1 MALRLQKL
9 LKKLPQ
15 IYFKIKKMNTK
26 DRLIKLRDKLK
37 KYNREYYN
45 SNPSINDSQYDD
57 LKREYDSL
65 LSKYPEFKKFDD
77 LGIGTTPSSK
87 FKKFKHYE
95 PMLSLSNSFNLS
107 DSKDFFDKASNFL
120 KKQNSNYVYNVDC
133 KIDGVSLSLI
143 YKDNKLFKAIT
154 RGDGIIG
161 EDITQN
167 VLGIK
172 GIPHVL
178 KKCKS
183 KLIEIRG
190 EVFFI
195 RKDFEK
201 LNKQFKKKNQFS
213 NPRNA
218 ASGSLRQINSKI
230 THNRP
235 LRFIPHG
242 YGKFSYKEEFL
253 NFEDFLSFCKNNNFD
268 ETGYARKYSSLK
280 IIYDYIS
287 NVEKKRSLI
296 DFDVD
301 GMVIK
306 ISDLKLQR
314 MLGSTNKFPR
324 WSIAAKFSSEEALTQ
339 IEKIELQ
346 IGRTGAITPVARL
359 KPINIGGVIV
369 SNATL
374 HNFDEVIRK
383 DIRVD
388 DFVWVKRAGDVIPY
402 ISKVD
407 LDKRKKNNKKF
418 NLPKKCLCGS
428 KIIKIEGEAVQRCS
442 AGKNECKY
450 QKLENF
456 KHFVSK
462 KAMNIDGLGEKL
474 IEKFITLKLISNKI
488 DIYRLEKHKNKITSL
503 EGFGEKSF
511 MNLIDSIN
519 KSKITSL
526 SRYLYSLGLRYLG
539 ENNSELISLYFKN
552 KTRFKNF
559 IQSKKLREQ
568 LENIDGLG
576 KKAID
581 SFINYFSDK
590 SNLEESFAILDIIE
604 IEKVDDSKI
613 NLNKSILFT
622 GTLQEMSRDRAKEL
636 AKKKGYKIASNVSK
650 NLDILVYGEKSGSK
664 LKKAEELKINIL
676 NEKDFLNLIN

>member
-1 MALRLQKL
+1 MK
-9 LKKLPQ
+9 
-15 IYFKIKKMNTK
+15 TK
-26 DRLIKLRDKLK
+26 DSLIKLRDKLK
-37 KYNREYYN
+37 RYNRQYYN
-45 SNPSINDSQYDD
+45 SNPTINDSQYDD
-57 LKREYDSL
+57 LKREYDYL
-65 LSKYPEFKKFDD
+65 LSKNPELKKFDN
-77 LGIGTTPSSK
+77 LGIGATPSSK
-87 FKKFKHYE
+87 FEKFKHYE

-107 DSKDFFDKASNFL
+107 DSKDFFDKASNYL
-120 KKQNSNYVYNVDC
+120 KKQNSNYIFNVDC
-133 KIDGVSLSLI
+133 KIDGVSLSLV

-167 VLGIK
+167 VTGIK
-172 GIPHVL
+172 GIPIIL
-178 KKCKS
+178 KNCKS

-190 EVFFI
+190 EVFFK

-201 LNKQFKKKNQFS
+201 LNKQFEKKNQFS

-230 THNRP
+230 TKDRP

-242 YGKFSYKEEFL
+242 YGKFSNEEEFF
-253 NFEDFLSFCKNNNFD
+253 NFEDFLSFCKNNNFNK
-268 ETGYARKYSSLK
+268 TGYAKKYSSLED
-280 IIYDYIS
+280 IYNYIS
-287 NVEKKRSLI
+287 EIEKKRTSI
-296 DFDVD
+296 DFDID

-306 ISDLKLQR
+306 ISDLNLQR
-314 MLGSTNKFPR
+314 MLGNTNKFPR
-324 WSIAAKFSSEEALTQ
+324 WAIAAKFSSEEALTQ
-339 IEKIELQ
+339 VEKIELQ

-383 DIRVD
+383 DIRIYD
-388 DFVWVKRAGDVIPY
+388 YVWVKRAGDVIPY

-407 LDKRKKNNKKF
+407 LNKRKKTNKKF
-418 NLPKKCLCGS
+418 DVPNKCLCGS
-428 KIIKIEGEAVQRCS
+428 KIIKIDGEAVQRCS
-442 AGKNECKY
+442 AEKNACKY
-450 QKLENF
+450 QKLEDL

-474 IEKFITLKLISNKI
+474 IEKFISLKLISNKF
-488 DIYRLEKHKNKITSL
+488 DIYRLENHKDKIIKL

-511 MNLIDSIN
+511 FNLIDSIN

-559 IQSKKLREQ
+559 ILSKKLREQ

-576 KKAID
+576 EKAIN
-581 SFINYFSDK
+581 SFITYFSNK
-590 SNLEESFAILDIIE
+590 SSLEESFAILDIIQIEE
-604 IEKVDDSKI
+604 IEENETS
-613 NLNKSILFT
+613 LNKSILFT
-622 GTLQEMSRDRAKEL
+622 GTLQKMSRDRAKEL

-650 NLDILVYGEKSGSK
+650 NLDILVFGEKSGSK
-664 LKKAEELKINIL
+664 LKKAKELKINIL

>member
-1 MALRLQKL
+1 M
-9 LKKLPQ
+9 
-15 IYFKIKKMNTK
+15 KIK
-26 DRLIKLRDKLK
+26 DSLLKLRDKLK
-37 KYNREYYN
+37 KYNKQYYN
-45 SNPSINDSQYDD
+45 SNPTINDSQYDD
-57 LKREYDSL
+57 LKKEYDYL
-65 LSKYPEFKKFDD
+65 LLKYPELEKFDD

-107 DSKDFFDKASNFL
+107 DSEEFFDKASNFL
-120 KKQNSNYVYNVDC
+120 NKQNSNYIFNVDC
-133 KIDGVSLSLI
+133 KIDGVSLSLV
-143 YKDNKLFKAIT
+143 YKDSNLFKAIT

-167 VLGIK
+167 VFGIR
-172 GIPHVL
+172 GIPKVL
-178 KKCKS
+178 KNCKS

-190 EVFFI
+190 EVFFK
-195 RKDFEK
+195 RKDFET
-201 LNKQFKKKNQFS
+201 LNKQFEKKNQFS

-230 THNRP
+230 TKNRP

-242 YGKFSYKEEFL
+242 YGKFSDEKEFS
-253 NFEDFLSFCKNNNFD
+253 NFEDFLVFCKNNNF
-268 ETGYARKYSSLK
+268 EKTGYAKKYSNLK
-280 IIYDYIS
+280 NIYAYILEI
-287 NVEKKRSLI
+287 EKKRSSI
-296 DFDVD
+296 DFDID

-306 ISDLKLQR
+306 ISDLNLQR

-324 WSIAAKFSSEEALTQ
+324 WAIAAKFSSEEALTQ
-339 IEKIELQ
+339 IEKIDLQ

-359 KPINIGGVIV
+359 KPINIGGVVV

-383 DIRVD
+383 DIRID

-407 LDKRKKNNKKF
+407 LEKRKKSNRKF
-418 NLPKKCLCGS
+418 DLPNKCLCGS

-442 AGKNECKY
+442 AKKNECKY

-474 IEKFITLKLISNKI
+474 IEKFISLKLISNKS
-488 DIYRLEKHKNKITSL
+488 DIYKLESHKDKIINL

-511 MNLIDSIN
+511 FNLVKSIN
-519 KSKITSL
+519 KSKTTSL

-552 KTRFKNF
+552 KIRFKNF
-559 IQSKKLREQ
+559 IKSKKQKEQ

-576 KKAID
+576 EKAID
-581 SFINYFSDK
+581 SFVNYFSDK
-590 SNLEESFAILDIIE
+590 GNLEESFAILDMIE
-604 IEKVDDSKI
+604 IERIEDNKVI
-613 NLNKSILFT
+613 LNKSILFT
-622 GTLQEMSRDRAKEL
+622 GTLQKMSRDRAKEL

-650 NLDILVYGEKSGSK
+650 NLDILVSGDKSGSK
-664 LKKAEELKINIL
+664 LKKAKELKINIL
-676 NEKDFLNLIN
+676 DEHEFLNLIN

>member
-1 MALRLQKL
+1 MK
-9 LKKLPQ
+9 
-15 IYFKIKKMNTK
+15 TK
-26 DRLIKLRDKLK
+26 DSLIKLRDKLK
-37 KYNREYYN
+37 RYNRQYYN
-45 SNPSINDSQYDD
+45 SNPTINDSQYDD
-57 LKREYDSL
+57 LKREYDYL
-65 LSKYPEFKKFDD
+65 ISKNPELKKFDN

-87 FKKFKHYE
+87 FEKFKHYE

-107 DSKDFFDKASNFL
+107 DTEDFFAKASNFL
-120 KKQNSNYVYNVDC
+120 KNQNSNYIFNVDC
-133 KIDGVSLSLI
+133 KIDGVSLSLV

-154 RGDGIIG
+154 RGDGTIG

-172 GIPHVL
+172 GIPKVL
-178 KKCKS
+178 KNCKS

-195 RKDFEK
+195 REDFEK
-201 LNKQFKKKNQFS
+201 LNKQFEKKNQFS

-230 THNRP
+230 TKDRP

-242 YGKFSYKEEFL
+242 YGKISFKEEFL

-268 ETGYARKYSSLK
+268 KTGYAKKYSNLK
-280 IIYDYIS
+280 SIHNYIS
-287 NVEKKRSLI
+287 EIEKKRSSI
-296 DFDVD
+296 DFDID

-306 ISDLKLQR
+306 ISNLKLQR
-314 MLGSTNKFPR
+314 MLGSNNKFPR
-324 WSIAAKFSSEEALTQ
+324 WAIAAKFSSEEALTQ
-339 IEKIELQ
+339 IKKIELQ

-383 DIRVD
+383 DIRIG

-407 LDKRKKNNKKF
+407 LEKRKKTNKKF
-418 NLPKKCLCGS
+418 DLPNKCLCGA
-428 KIIKIEGEAVQRCS
+428 KIIRIEDEAVQRCS
-442 AGKNECKY
+442 AEKNECKY
-450 QKLENF
+450 QKLENL

-474 IEKFITLKLISNKI
+474 IEKFISLKLITNKF
-488 DIYRLEKHKNKITSL
+488 DIYRLENHKDKIISV

-511 MNLIDSIN
+511 FNLINSIN

-539 ENNSELISLYFKN
+539 ENNSDLISMYFKN

-559 IQSKKLREQ
+559 IQSKNLREQ

-581 SFINYFSDK
+581 SFINYFSNK

-604 IEKVDDSKI
+604 IEKIDDNKVT
-613 NLNKSILFT
+613 LNKSILFT
-622 GTLQEMSRDRAKEL
+622 GALQSMSRDRAKEL
-636 AKKKGYKIASNVSK
+636 AKQKGYKIASNVSK
-650 NLDILVYGEKSGSK
+650 NLDILIYGEKSGSK
-664 LKKAEELKINIL
+664 LKKAKELKITIL

>member
-1 MALRLQKL
+1 MK
-9 LKKLPQ
+9 
-15 IYFKIKKMNTK
+15 TK
-26 DRLIKLRDKLK
+26 DSLIKLRDRLK
-37 KYNREYYN
+37 SYNKQYYN
-45 SNPSINDSQYDD
+45 SNPKINDSQYDD
-57 LKREYDSL
+57 LKKEYEYL
-65 LSKYPEFKKFDD
+65 LKKNPELKKYDN
-77 LGIGTTPSSK
+77 LGVGTTPSSK
-87 FKKFKHYE
+87 FEKFKHHE
-95 PMLSLSNSFNLS
+95 PMLSLSNSFNLE
-107 DSKDFFDKASNFL
+107 DLEGFFDKASNFL
-120 KKQNSNYVYNVDC
+120 KIQNSNYTFNVDC
-133 KIDGVSLSLI
+133 KIDGVSLSLL
-143 YKDNKLFKAIT
+143 YKDNELFKAVT
-154 RGDGIIG
+154 RGNGFIG

-172 GIPHVL
+172 GIPKIL
-178 KKCKS
+178 QNCKS
-183 KLIEIRG
+183 DLIEIRG

-201 LNKQFKKKNQFS
+201 LNEQFEKKNQFS

-230 THNRP
+230 TKNRP
-235 LRFIPHG
+235 LKFIPHG
-242 YGKFSYKEEFL
+242 YGKFSYEKEFL
-253 NFEDFLSFCKNNNFD
+253 NFEEFLIFCEKNKFD
-268 ETGYARKYSSLK
+268 KTGYAKKFKSLK
-280 IIYDYIS
+280 NIYDYILEI
-287 NVEKKRSLI
+287 EKKRLSI
-296 DFDVD
+296 SFDID

-306 ISDLKLQR
+306 ISDLNIQK

-324 WSIAAKFSSEEALTQ
+324 WAIAAKFSSEEALTQ
-339 IEKIELQ
+339 VEKIELQ

-359 KPINIGGVIV
+359 EPINIGGVIV

-374 HNFDEVIRK
+374 HNFDEIIRK
-383 DIRVD
+383 DIRVG

-407 LDKRKKNNKKF
+407 IEKRNKTNKRF
-418 NLPKKCLCGS
+418 EVPKKCLCGS
-428 KIIKIEGEAVQRCS
+428 RIIKIEGEAVQRCS
-442 AGKNECKY
+442 AGSNYCKY
-450 QKLENF
+450 QKLETF

-474 IEKFITLKLISNKI
+474 IEKFISLKLISNKY
-488 DIYRLEKHKNKITSL
+488 DIYRLENHKDVIINL

-511 MNLIDSIN
+511 FNLIESIN

-539 ENNSELISLYFKN
+539 ENNSELISLYLKN

-559 IQSKKLREQ
+559 VRSKKLKEQ

-576 KKAID
+576 EKVIR

-590 SNLEESFAILDIIE
+590 SNLKESFAILDIIE
-604 IEKVDDSKI
+604 IEEIGDNKV

-622 GTLQEMSRDRAKEL
+622 GTLQKMSRDRAKEL
-636 AKKKGYKIASNVSK
+636 AKKKGFKIASNVSK
-650 NLDILVYGEKSGSK
+650 NLDILVFGEKSGSK
-664 LKKAEELKINIL
+664 LKKAKELNINIL

>member
-1 MALRLQKL
+1 M
-9 LKKLPQ
+9 KK
-15 IYFKIKKMNTK
+15 K
-26 DRLIKLRDKLK
+26 DSFIKLRDELK
-37 KYNREYYN
+37 KYNKEYYN
-45 SNPSINDSQYDD
+45 SNPSIEDSRYDH
-57 LKREYDSL
+57 LKKKYDYL
-65 LSKYPEFKKFDD
+65 LLNNPELIEFDD
-77 LGIGTTPSSK
+77 LGIGTSPSSK
-87 FKKFKHYE
+87 FKKFKHFE

-107 DSKDFFDKASNFL
+107 DSEDFFEKATNYL
-120 KKQNSNYVYNVDC
+120 KRQDTNYIFYVDC

-143 YKDNKLFKAIT
+143 YKNNKLFKAIT
-154 RGDGIIG
+154 RGDGLIG
-161 EDITQN
+161 EEITEN
-167 VLGIK
+167 VLGII
-172 GIPHVL
+172 GIPKVL
-178 KKCKS
+178 KNCQS
-183 KLIEIRG
+183 DLIEIRG
-190 EVFFI
+190 EVFFF

-201 LNKQFKKKNQFS
+201 LNNQFEKKNQFS

-230 THNRP
+230 TKDRP

-242 YGKFSYKEEFL
+242 YGKFSYEKEFSNFEEFL
-253 NFEDFLSFCKNNNFD
+253 FFCKKNNFD
-268 ETGYARKYSSLK
+268 QTGYAKKFTNLK
-280 IIYDYIS
+280 NIHNYIS
-287 NVEKKRSLI
+287 EIEKKRSSI
-296 DFDVD
+296 NFDID

-306 ISDLKLQR
+306 INDLDLQK

-324 WSIAAKFSSEEALTQ
+324 WAIAAKFSSEEALTLV
-339 IEKIELQ
+339 EKIELQ

-374 HNFDEVIRK
+374 HNFDEIVRK
-383 DIRVD
+383 DIRIG

-402 ISKVD
+402 VSKVD
-407 LDKRKKNNKKF
+407 IEKRKRSSKKF
-418 NLPKKCLCGS
+418 IIPKKCLCGS
-428 KIIKIEGEAVQRCS
+428 RIIKIEGEAVQRCS
-442 AGKNECKY
+442 ARKNRCKY
-450 QKLENF
+450 QNLESF

-474 IEKFITLKLISNKI
+474 IEKFISLNLISNKL
-488 DIYRLEKHKNKITSL
+488 DIYRLEKHKDKITKL

-511 MNLIDSIN
+511 QNLTESIN
-519 KSKITSL
+519 ESKVTSL
-526 SRYLYSLGLRYLG
+526 SRYLFSLGLRYLG

-559 IQSKKLREQ
+559 IQSKNLRKE

-576 KKAID
+576 EKAIS

-590 SNLEESFAILDIIE
+590 SNLNESFMILDLIE
-604 IEKVDDSKI
+604 IKEIENSVMS
-613 NLNKSILFT
+613 LNKSILFT

-650 NLDILVYGEKSGSK
+650 NLDILVFGEKSGSK
-664 LKKAEELKINIL
+664 LKKAKELNIKIL